1 MEITRESDFGA
12 AKEVVQQLIDGLN
25 KCDTTFKGTIIKKQ
39 DTIKNIAFSGFDDS
53 VGQTF
58 KTRITDLKTG
68 EFKSLEDDFE
78 GGGFKELEKN
88 AKALLNEIQVCIN
101 SKAKIAQAEKE
112 MDDAEYYDTVQ
123 IELPNGKKKDE
134 KVLKRKQPAYNDA
147 KAKKEE
153 GEREFDNGV
162 KYANVYIKEFPNIH
176 FTGVKSNQDASADNS
191 EKDSSQKTQK
201 SKKDIVKE
209 NFDYEAL
216 RESMHDL
223 FMWGVFSATI
233 EYNGQYIYVKDI
245 SGGSGREF
253 GFVDGRGQQIP
264 GTPTFTKAQ
273 VSYADSYPA
282 VEQAAIN
289 YFASH

>member
-1 MEITRESDFGA
+1 MNYGKENA
-12 AKEVVQQLIDGLN
+12 AKIDEA
-25 KCDTTFKGTIIKKQ
+25 KK
-39 DTIKNIAFSGFDDS
+39 KE
-53 VGQTF
+53 
-58 KTRITDLKTG
+58 G
-68 EFKSLEDDFE
+68 EA
-78 GGGFKELEKN
+78 ELE
-88 AKALLNEIQVCIN
+88 
-101 SKAKIAQAEKE
+101 
-112 MDDAEYYDTVQ
+112 
-123 IELPNGKKKDE
+123 
-134 KVLKRKQPAYNDA
+134 
-147 KAKKEE
+147 
-153 GEREFDNGV
+153 NGV
-162 KYANVYIKEFPNIH
+162 KYANLYINKFPEIH
-176 FTGVKSNQDASADNS
+176 FNGVKSNQDASADNS
-191 EKDSSQKTQK
+191 KKDSGQKTQK

-223 FMWGVFSATI
+223 FQWGVFSATI